1 MGSQQERAMSS
12 YTQWSPQETKT
23 LIQSL
28 LECVAAGLRD
38 SNGTFSK
45 HIQIIKSF
53 VIETFEDFDDLKVIF
68 EKNVASG
75 KSAIGLGNTTDARTC
90 GISETGKEKT
100 NDGEE
105 FSINV
110 EEDYE
115 TPSSFFC
122 SSSMDTLEKLPVR
135 KRQRNSLN
143 KVDPIIC
150 PEVADEA
157 CTEVNAL
164 TTITHK
170 LFDLIQF
177 YHYNFDVPNVCV

>member
-1 MGSQQERAMSS
+1 MRSQQERAKSS

-45 HIQIIKSF
+45 FTAHPNYKKF
-53 VIETFEDFDDLKVIF
+53 RDETFEDFDDLKVIF
-68 EKNVASG
+68 EKIVASG

-150 PEVADEA
+150 PEVTDEA

-170 LFDLIQF
+170 LFDLIQ
-177 YHYNFDVPNVCV
+177 